1 MENLFDT
8 LCSALLEPEI
18 KKLFHEAEGVDL
30 MLIMMKYVGV
40 SRLLLSVYSPR
51 VFSMQRKTASEES
64 CHQGA

>member
-30 MLIMMKYVGV
+30 MLIMMKCVRIFLYCCAIFT
-40 SRLLLSVYSPR
+40 LSSLNAEKN
-51 VFSMQRKTASEES
+51 S
-64 CHQGA
+64 